1 MNIEDVVMLARDKL
15 AENGFVMERKQALAI
30 CFLLI
35 LVVTGTLTFYKIS
48 KPKPVV
54 VSKAS
59 NAGKTPKDVSTNEAS
74 KSKKQ
79 AQLLLVHVAGAVVKP
94 GVYQLKE
101 GSRVIDAVE
110 VAGGGLQSSDEDALN
125 LAAKVFDGQKIY
137 VPEKGKAPP
146 PGETASIPGA
156 VAGDNIR
163 ININSATLDQLDSLP
178 GVGQVT
184 ARKIIEYR
192 EKRGFF
198 KRIEEL
204 KEIDGIGDKKFDQ
217 LKDKLS
223 VD

>member
-1 MNIEDVVMLARDKL
+1 MHIEDIIILARDKL
-15 AENGFVMERKQALAI
+15 LESGFIIERKQALAI
-30 CFLLI
+30 VSLLV
-35 LVVTGTLTFYKIS
+35 LVIIGSLIFYKTS
-48 KPKPVV
+48 QPKPVV
-54 VSKAS
+54 VTKAGES
-59 NAGKTPKDVSTNEAS
+59 RKEVSTKGAL
-74 KSKKQ
+74 KPKKQ
-79 AQLLLVHVAGAVVKP
+79 EQLLVVHIAGAVVKP

-101 GSRVIDAVE
+101 GNRVVDAVKA
-110 VAGGGLQSSDEDALN
+110 AGGGLQNSDENALN

-137 VPEKGKAPP
+137 VPEKGKTPP
-146 PGETASIPGA
+146 PSEMVQSGGTASGSDIK
-156 VAGDNIR
+156 
-163 ININSATLDQLDSLP
+163 ININGANLDQLDSLP

-198 KRIEEL
+198 KRIDEL